1 MRKVLLTLLFV
12 SLIASVLAYKS
23 TRKLIRD
30 FRGLHVEGDKF
41 KNANGDEVVFHGVDR
56 SGTEFMCIQ
65 GYGIFDGPSNA
76 SSVEVIASWNV
87 NLVRVPLNEDCW
99 LGINGVNASFGGQ
112 NYQNAIAEWVNT
124 LITNGMAVVLDLHWT
139 APGTTPA
146 TGQQPMP
153 DTDHSIT
160 FWQQVAAAYK
170 NNEAVLF
177 DLFNEPYPDNNNWN
191 SVAGWTCWKNG
202 GSCSG
207 VNYNAAGM
215 QDLVTAVRGAGANN
229 IITLGGIAYS
239 NSLAQWMT
247 YVPTDPANNLAASW
261 HSYNFNYCN
270 NQGCWTE
277 YVAPLVGKYPIIATE
292 IGESDCAS
300 GYIDQVMSFLDSYNQ
315 SYSAWT
321 WNNWN
326 CGSGPALIVDYDGT
340 PTNYGAG
347 YKAHLANFEDVI
359 TF

>member
-1 MRKVLLTLLFV
+1 
-12 SLIASVLAYKS
+12 
-23 TRKLIRD
+23 
-30 FRGLHVEGDKF
+30 
-41 KNANGDEVVFHGVDR
+41 
-56 SGTEFMCIQ
+56 
-65 GYGIFDGPSNA
+65 
-76 SSVEVIASWNV
+76 
-87 NLVRVPLNEDCW
+87 
-99 LGINGVNASFGGQ
+99 
-112 NYQNAIAEWVNT
+112 
-124 LITNGMAVVLDLHWT
+124 MAVVLDLHWT

-270 NQGCWTE
+270 NQGCWTQ

-292 IGESDCAS
+292 IGENDCAS

-326 CGSGPALIVDYDGT
+326 CDSGPALIVDYDGT